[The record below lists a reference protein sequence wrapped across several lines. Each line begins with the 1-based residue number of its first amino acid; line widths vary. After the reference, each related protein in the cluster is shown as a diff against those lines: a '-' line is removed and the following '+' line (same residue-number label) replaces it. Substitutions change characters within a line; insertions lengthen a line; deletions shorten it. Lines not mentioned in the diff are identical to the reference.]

1 MMRPVPPTPKRRPI
15 RQALLKGLV
24 RMPFFGRIYLKG
36 LLRAIQKTPRAKLPP
51 ELQQVQT
58 MLSQVPPAKRLEL
71 LQAAVKGQLPKPDQ
85 MSREMRRA
93 AARAD
98 RRRR

>member
-1 MMRPVPPTPKRRPI
+1 MAATPKRRPI
-15 RQALLKGLV
+15 RQALLKGVV
-24 RMPFFGRIYLKG
+24 RLPFVGRFYLKG
-36 LLRAIQKTPRAKLPP
+36 LLRAIQKTSRSKLPP

-71 LQAAVKGQLPKPDQ
+71 LQAAVKGQLPKPEQ

-93 AARAD
+93 AARSG